1 MQYQILALGG
11 DGIGPEVLDSGIQI
25 IKYISK
31 IKEINIKIEHDLI
44 GGICWDKH
52 KSFCLDTTVIKAKKS
67 DAVLVGSVG
76 GPKWDKIRI
85 EGPPEK
91 QDGLMRLRK
100 ELNAFLGLRPVIYY
114 NELYL
119 QSPIKKNLIK
129 NSDILVLREMTGGAM
144 FGQPRGLKTRDKIRY
159 AYDTA
164 IYNEEEIKR
173 FAIAGFELA
182 KTRKGKL
189 CSIDKANVMESYKL
203 WRDVVE
209 EVSKDYKEI
218 ELTHYYADNC
228 AFQLIMNPKKFDV
241 ILGCNLFGD
250 IFSDLAAVVSG
261 GLGLLPSA
269 CLCGSPNG
277 FVKGIYEP
285 VHGSAP
291 DIAGTGKANPL
302 GMILSVALMFKYS
315 LDRSDI
321 CLIIESAVKNVIKKG
336 FLTPDL
342 GGDTSTKDITKKIL
356 CEIHP

>member
-25 IKYISK
+25 IKHISE
-31 IKEINIKIEHDLI
+31 IKNINIKIEYDLI

-52 KSFCLDTTVIKAKKS
+52 KTFCLDNTVNKAQKS

-76 GPKWDKIRI
+76 GPKWDKIRV
-85 EGPPEK
+85 EGPPEE

-100 ELNAFLGLRPVIYY
+100 ELDAFLGLRPVIYY
-114 NELYL
+114 NELHSH
-119 QSPIKKNLIK
+119 SPIKKNLIK
-129 NSDILVLREMTGGAM
+129 NTDILVLREMTGGVM
-144 FGQPRGLKTRDKIRY
+144 FGQPRGLKTRNKMRY
-159 AYDTA
+159 AFDTA

-209 EVSKDYKEI
+209 DVSKDYKEI

-228 AFQLIMNPKKFDV
+228 AFQLVMNPANFDV

-250 IFSDLAAVVSG
+250 LFSDLAAVVSG

-269 CLCGSPNG
+269 CLCGPPNG

-285 VHGSAP
+285 VHGSAT
-291 DIAGTGKANPL
+291 DIAGSGIANPL

-315 LDRSDI
+315 FDRSDVG
-321 CLIIESAVKNVIKKG
+321 LIIESAVKNVIKKG
-336 FLTPDL
+336 FLSPDL
-342 GGDTSTKDITKKIL
+342 GGVTSTQEITNQIL
-356 CEIHP
+356 HEIQP

>member
-1 MQYQILALGG
+1 
-11 DGIGPEVLDSGIQI
+11 
-25 IKYISK
+25 
-31 IKEINIKIEHDLI
+31 
-44 GGICWDKH
+44 
-52 KSFCLDTTVIKAKKS
+52 
-67 DAVLVGSVG
+67 
-76 GPKWDKIRI
+76 
-85 EGPPEK
+85 
-91 QDGLMRLRK
+91 
-100 ELNAFLGLRPVIYY
+100 
-114 NELYL
+114 
-119 QSPIKKNLIK
+119 
-129 NSDILVLREMTGGAM
+129 
-144 FGQPRGLKTRDKIRY
+144 
-159 AYDTA
+159 
-164 IYNEEEIKR
+164 
-173 FAIAGFELA
+173 
-182 KTRKGKL
+182 
-189 CSIDKANVMESYKL
+189 MESYKL